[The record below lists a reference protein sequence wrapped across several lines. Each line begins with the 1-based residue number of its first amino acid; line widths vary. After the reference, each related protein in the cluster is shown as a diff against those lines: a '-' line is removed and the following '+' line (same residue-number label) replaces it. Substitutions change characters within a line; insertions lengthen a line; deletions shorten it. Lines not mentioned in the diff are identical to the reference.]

1 MKVMKFGGSSV
12 ASPESIRKVVA
23 IVAAAGR
30 PGEIVVVVSAL
41 GGVTDALLD
50 AAEAAARGEAASLD
64 AWRAIGERH
73 RQAAVALASRAE
85 IEPLTA
91 RLEEL
96 LDELKDLLRG
106 VLLVRECSPRTRDS
120 ILSYGERLAAPL
132 VAAALR
138 AAGIPASA
146 RDAREVVVTDAA
158 FGRAHVDFD
167 ATLPRVAASLGGL
180 TDVPVFTGFI
190 GATPAG
196 ETTTLGR
203 GGSDYSAAILGAGG
217 RAERIEIWTD
227 VDGVMSADPRLV
239 PTAFSLDHLTYSELM
254 ELSHFG
260 AKVVYPPTV
269 HPARQLGI
277 PIVIRNT
284 FNPSFQGTQV
294 LADAPPSL
302 HPVRGI
308 SSINDVAMMRLEGDG
323 MVGVPGIAMR
333 LFGALARQGI
343 SAILISQASSEH
355 SICFAVAPQDAERT
369 GAAVA
374 AEFALERQAGLVDE
388 LVVEKGMAVVAAVG
402 EAMRERPGIAG
413 RLFGVLGAHGVN
425 VRAIAQGSSE
435 LNISLI
441 LGKGDEARALAA
453 IHGSLFTPHRREV
466 ELAVVGVGRVGS
478 VFLDQ
483 VRSAAP
489 ALERDE
495 ELVVRVVAIVNSRQM
510 IVDRAGIDLDA
521 WRERLAAGEASNLPR
536 LAAAL
541 ARPRGTARVLVDCT
555 ASPEVG
561 ASYASCLAHGVGV
574 VAANKRP
581 FSGPFSAF
589 RALVSRA
596 SADHVPLRFETTV
609 GAGLPVLST
618 LDDLRRTGD
627 RIVRID
633 GVLSGTLN
641 FVLDRLDA
649 GESLSLAVRQAYD
662 EGLTEPHPYDDLSGE
677 DVRRKLCILA
687 RLSGLALEPAAIGLE
702 PLLPGVGW
710 GEMSLE
716 EFWRELPRLD
726 ADFAE
731 RARRARG
738 EGRRLRYVGSVGD
751 SQAQVRIEAVPATH
765 PCFDVRGPENIV
777 AFLTERYGR
786 IPLVVRGPGAGPEV
800 TAAGVF
806 ADVLRAVEQIRDLS
820 PVWPRTDE

>member
-1 MKVMKFGGSSV
+1 V
-12 ASPESIRKVVA
+12 
-23 IVAAAGR
+23 
-30 PGEIVVVVSAL
+30 
-41 GGVTDALLD
+41 
-50 AAEAAARGEAASLD
+50 
-64 AWRAIGERH
+64 
-73 RQAAVALASRAE
+73 
-85 IEPLTA
+85 
-91 RLEEL
+91 
-96 LDELKDLLRG
+96 
-106 VLLVRECSPRTRDS
+106 
-120 ILSYGERLAAPL
+120 PL

-138 AAGIPASA
+138 TAGKPASA
-146 RDAREVVVTDAA
+146 RDAREIIVTDAT
-158 FGRAHVDFD
+158 FGRARVDFD
-167 ATLPRVAASLGGL
+167 ATMPRVSAALSGL
-180 TDVPVFTGFI
+180 ADVPVFTGFI

-203 GGSDYSAAILGAGG
+203 GGSDYTAAILGAGG
-217 RAERIEIWTD
+217 RAERVEIWTD

-239 PTAFSLDHLTYSELM
+239 PTAFSLEHLTYSELM

-284 FNPSFQGTQV
+284 FNPSFQGTWV
-294 LADAPPSL
+294 VADAPRGR

-369 GAAVA
+369 RAAVA
-374 AEFALERQAGLVDE
+374 AEFALERQAGLVDDV
-388 LVVEKGMAVVAAVG
+388 VVEKGMAVVAAVG

-441 LGKGDEARALAA
+441 LGQEDEARALGA

-466 ELAVVGVGRVGS
+466 ELAVVGVGRVGG

-483 VRSAAP
+483 VRAVAP

-495 ELVVRVVAIVNSRQM
+495 ELVLRVVAIVNSRRM
-510 IVDRAGIDLDA
+510 VLDRAGVDLKG
-521 WRERLAAGEASNLPR
+521 WRERLVEGEPCDLPR
-536 LAAAL
+536 VFATLAK
-541 ARPRGTARVLVDCT
+541 PQGTARILVDCT

-561 ASYASCLAHGVGV
+561 ATYSSSLVRGIGV
-574 VAANKRP
+574 VTANKRP
-581 FSGPFSAF
+581 FSEPLPAF
-589 RALVSRA
+589 RALVSLA

-609 GAGLPVLST
+609 GAGLPILST

-627 RIVRID
+627 RIIRID

-649 GESLSLAVRQAYD
+649 GEALSAAVRQAF
-662 EGLTEPHPYDDLSGE
+662 EVGLTEPHPYDDLSGE

-687 RLSGLALEPAAIGLE
+687 RLSGLPLEPAAIGLE
-702 PLLPGVGW
+702 PLLPGAGW
-710 GEMSLE
+710 AEMSLE

-731 RARRARG
+731 RSRRARD
-738 EGRRLRYVGSVGD
+738 EGHRLRYVGSVSD
-751 SQAQVRIEAVPATH
+751 SQAQVRLEAVPATH
-765 PCFDVRGPENIV
+765 PCFDVRGPENTV
-777 AFLTERYGR
+777 AFLTQRYGR

-820 PVWPRTDE
+820 PIWPRTDD